1 MANLEFF
8 NNLNMTTKVLLSL
21 SIMLLAGFLVTR
33 ITKLLKLPN
42 VSGYIIGGI
51 IIGPCCLNLISGDI
65 ITHMDFVSD
74 IALSFIA
81 FGVGKFFKKEVLKKA
96 GSKVIIITILE
107 SLVAMLLITLSM
119 HFFFSLDWNF
129 SLILGAIASATAP
142 ASTMMT
148 IKQYRAKGEFV
159 EILLQIVALDDIV
172 CLLAFSIATSIA
184 SANDGSFSALDIIK
198 PIGFNLLAVAIGIV
212 LAIILRLVLNPK
224 RSKENRLIL
233 VIMALLLLCG
243 ICSILE
249 VSPLLACMIFS
260 TVYINIT
267 DDTYLFH
274 QIDNF
279 TPPIMLLFFVLSGM
293 RLDLT
298 TLASVGLIGV
308 AYFLIRIGGK
318 YLGSFVGCAITKQD
332 KKIRNNLGLALI
344 PQAGVAIGLSVLGQ
358 RLLPTDLGNLL
369 STIILSSSVLYE
381 FVGPSCAKASL
392 FLSGSIEGYEKRRK
406 TEDVMHEET
415 KENLERVL
423 SQHAADENTADITL
437 EETKADLENIVN
449 NRIEADDSE
458 SIIPEVDASG
468 KEEIKKNI
476 ETLNLLKVENN

>member
-21 SIMLLAGFLVTR
+21 SMMLLAGFLVTR

-51 IIGPCCLNLISGDI
+51 IIGPCCLNLISSDI
-65 ITHMDFVSD
+65 ISHMDFVSD

-96 GSKVIIITILE
+96 GSKVILITILE

-119 HFFFSLDWNF
+119 HFFFNLDWNF

-172 CLLAFSIATSIA
+172 CLLAFSVATSIA
-184 SANDGSFSALDIIK
+184 SANDGTFSVLDVIK
-198 PIGFNLLAVAIGIV
+198 PIGFNLLAVAIGVV

-243 ICSILE
+243 ICSIIE

-308 AYFLIRIGGK
+308 AYFFIRIGGK
-318 YLGSFVGCAITKQD
+318 YLGSFIGCVITKQD

-358 RLLPTDLGNLL
+358 RLLPADLGTLL

-415 KENLERVL
+415 KENLKRVL
-423 SQHAADENTADITL
+423 DQNVAAENACDISN
-437 EETKADLENIVN
+437 EETKDDLEKIVN
-449 NRIEADDSE
+449 NLNNDNVSSDSYLNTNTCEQEAVINKGNNSN
-458 SIIPEVDASG
+458 II
-468 KEEIKKNI
+468 KN
-476 ETLNLLKVENN
+476 V